1 MPLDRIKAKQCV
13 EGARHAYRI
22 GVRAD
27 FIQMI
32 ADHLEEAL
40 KVVDEATRS
49 VDTAKNESSRL
60 QRELDDEKTAY
71 RKLRES
77 SAHTENCVLT
87 LKAIAANPKGS
98 AKKAAEQLRA
108 MGIVVEAPKPEVQ
121 AVAK

>member
-1 MPLDRIKAKQCV
+1 MPLDRIKARQCV

-27 FIQMI
+27 FIQVM

-40 KVVDEATRS
+40 KVVETATYE
-49 VDTAKNESSRL
+49 VNTAKNDSTRI

-71 RKLRES
+71 RKLREAS
-77 SAHTENCVLT
+77 VHTENCVLV
-87 LKAIAANPKGS
+87 LKAIAANPKGA

-108 MGIVVEAPKPEVQ
+108 MGVVTEGVL
-121 AVAK
+121 